1 MLAHQCLHKC
11 LEGCSFYTRC
21 FWLSAP
27 WGSSSFGRA
36 HDFGFPN
43 THILAAMS
51 LAVALGLFSVSNPP
65 VDAPINRGGQITKFL
80 FVLTFPAIVYF
91 FFVFY
96 GGQRAAFRR
105 KEKTAGEVASLIERF
120 LNGTSLYPQA
130 WNDFV
135 ECGHLDRMLDSYRKR
150 CHELD
155 PLVKCPDPQDAKALG
170 ELRGMVDELRNHSIV
185 R

>member
-1 MLAHQCLHKC
+1 
-11 LEGCSFYTRC
+11 
-21 FWLSAP
+21 
-27 WGSSSFGRA
+27 
-36 HDFGFPN
+36 
-43 THILAAMS
+43 MS

-120 LNGTSLYPQA
+120 LNGTSLYPQE